1 VTQRIE
7 HVVAIAASP
16 GEVWHVLTTP
26 ALMAAWMGEPEMQLE
41 IDADWRVGA
50 PVEIRGVHHV
60 AFRNTGTVLRVEPE
74 RALAYTHLS
83 SLSRLP
89 DTPENHTEITFA
101 LTAAGEGTSLTLTL
115 SEHLCAWDL
124 RLDCLMFHDAPSA
137 ASPDSTR
144 RKPASS
150 RTGTPS
156 SCAFVSF
163 EPALSPATR

>member
-115 SEHLCAWDL
+115 SSFPTESIARHLDFYWRTTLAIL
-124 RLDCLMFHDAPSA
+124 KQAVERTV
-137 ASPDSTR
+137 ST
-144 RKPASS
+144 PI
-150 RTGTPS
+150 P
-156 SCAFVSF
+156 V
-163 EPALSPATR
+163 P